1 MHRLSGNVA
10 RLHEEKP
17 MAEHGL
23 TISVPLR
30 TPEDRRQA
38 ERFAAAMPVSVDG
51 EQGTTQDLSTTGLSF
66 HADHAYE
73 PGTQVEV
80 VIEYLLD
87 GHQYPLRCQAEVVRS
102 VPDADGFT
110 IGARLAP
117 QSQIAPVALGD
128 EHAAENAARH
138 LRSVD

>member
-1 MHRLSGNVA
+1 
-10 RLHEEKP
+10 
-17 MAEHGL
+17 MAEPGL
-23 TISVPLR
+23 TISVPLLS
-30 TPEDRRQA
+30 PDERRKA

-66 HADHAYE
+66 HSDHSYE
-73 PGTQVEV
+73 PGSQVDV

-102 VPDADGFT
+102 VPDGDGFT
-110 IGARLAP
+110 IGARLMP
-117 QSQIAPVALGD
+117 QSQIAPVPLGED
-128 EHAAENAARH
+128 GPAEDTAPRH